1 MRRTTA
7 LLAGLLLLAAALPAA
22 ADVLTTTDG
31 KIYQGELVKKEGG
44 KVHFRIIKYGAKMVK
59 IFEAHEVASIEEKPL
74 PGAEADPPD
83 EAAEDGDTDAADGD
97 ADDARH
103 KAIEKAREA
112 ARQRARRRHQQRRWD
127 LPIGHLPPE
136 PEAPPVVEHDGPTY
150 YVIPLTGEVGRTV
163 CARVLE
169 ASLADAAKRKPTA
182 VVLAV
187 DSPGGSVQEMSKIC
201 ELLRSYKDKLRIVV
215 LVKKALSAAAILS
228 LNAEEIY
235 VRPAGIIGAAT
246 AYKRTVFG
254 LPEVL
259 EEKMMSVVRAT
270 ARAAAETGKH
280 QSILAEAMID
290 PDIILHYA
298 EDEQGNPVAAEG
310 GGDKMLVRAGRL
322 LTVTG
327 REAARCGL
335 AAGHSVEDL
344 ADLGAR
350 LDQKGWTECKGLG
363 QPLATYWSKV
373 IDKFEK
379 DLQKYQD
386 AYVDAIRDA
395 EASDPKRGQYWVKPD
410 GSFTKESLRQWYK
423 RSEACAK
430 HLKRAYR
437 ILEDAAKMAGKL
449 EEYQDLVELLE
460 RVKTDVKNRA
470 ERIHEHRKDPNAA

>member
-7 LLAGLLLLAAALPAA
+7 LLTGLLLLAAALPAA

-44 KVHFRIIKYGAKMVK
+44 KVHFRIIKYGAKMLK

-74 PGAEADPPD
+74 PELEAAPPD
-83 EAAEDGDTDAADGD
+83 EAAHEDDTNAADD
-97 ADDARH
+97 SADDARR
-103 KAIEKAREA
+103 KAIEAAREA
-112 ARQRARRRHQQRRWD
+112 AERRARRRRQQRRWD

-136 PEAPPVVEHDGPTY
+136 PEAPPVVEHKGPTY

-182 VVLAV
+182 VVLTV

-270 ARAAAETGKH
+270 ARAAAETGRH

-298 EDEQGNPVAAEG
+298 EDDAGKPVAAEG
-310 GGDKMLVRAGRL
+310 GGEKMLVRAGRL

-335 AAGHSVEDL
+335 ARGHSVEDL

-350 LDQKGWTECKGLG
+350 LEQKGWTECKGLG

-379 DLQKYQD
+379 DLEKYQD
-386 AYVDAIRDA
+386 AYVDAMRDA
-395 EASDPKRGQYWVKPD
+395 EASDPQRATYWVEPD
-410 GSFTKESLRQWYK
+410 GSYTKESLRLWYR

-430 HLKRAYR
+430 HLKRAHR
-437 ILEDAAKMAGKL
+437 ILDDAAKMAGKL
-449 EEYQDLVELLE
+449 QEYQDLVELLE
-460 RVKTDVKNRA
+460 RVKTEVKNRA